1 MNTIHYN
8 DTVQLPPCVATIG
21 FFDGV
26 HRGHQFLIHHLVET
40 ARKDGLQSTVITFDA
55 HPRKV
60 LQADYQPEM
69 LSTLDS
75 KLLLLSKTEVDN
87 AVVLH
92 FDKAMAAMSAREFMQ
107 QVLHDHLNVRKLFIG
122 YDHRFGHNREETF
135 EDYVRYGKE
144 MGIEVIRNE
153 AFQIDGI
160 NISSSVIRSFLKEGE
175 VEMAAR
181 CLGFPYTLIGKVV
194 NGFHEGR
201 KLGFPTANLD
211 ISHFGQLIPAPGV
224 YAVRVRLENTV
235 VWKRG
240 MMNVGNRPTFNGRLL
255 TLETHIFNFDG
266 DIYDQLLLV
275 SFVKRIRGEQK
286 FDSPEG
292 VVVGVGNIDA
302 HAGAVGAG
310 IRCGTVVLN
319 LGTSACH
326 MALMPS
332 DEMGG
337 RLVEG
342 IFGQVDSSIVP
353 GMVGFEAG
361 LSAFGDV
368 YAWFRNLLCWPL
380 EELLVQPGAPDAQAR
395 QRLAE
400 ECRDK
405 IMGRLAEEAER
416 LELRDRKSVV

>member
-1 MNTIHYN
+1 MNDKDSMNTIYYN
-8 DTVQLPPCVATIG
+8 DTVQLQPCVATIG

-26 HRGHQFLIHHLVET
+26 HRGHQFLIHHLVGT

-175 VEMAAR
+175 VEMAAQ

-240 MMNVGNRPTFNGRLL
+240 MMNVGNRPTFNGRQL

-286 FDSPEG
+286 FDSPEELAAQLKE
-292 VVVGVGNIDA
+292 DEQ
-302 HAGAVGAG
+302 
-310 IRCGTVVLN
+310 TVLD
-319 LGTSACH
+319 L
-326 MALMPS
+326 
-332 DEMGG
+332 
-337 RLVEG
+337 
-342 IFGQVDSSIVP
+342 
-353 GMVGFEAG
+353 FE
-361 LSAFGDV
+361 
-368 YAWFRNLLCWPL
+368 
-380 EELLVQPGAPDAQAR
+380 
-395 QRLAE
+395 
-400 ECRDK
+400 K
-405 IMGRLAEEAER
+405 EAE
-416 LELRDRKSVV
+416 

>member
-8 DTVQLPPCVATIG
+8 DTVQLQPCVATIG

-92 FDKAMAAMSAREFMQ
+92 FDKTMAAMSAREFMQ

-122 YDHRFGHNREETF
+122 YDHRFGHNRAETF
-135 EDYVRYGKE
+135 EDYVRYGRE

-175 VEMAAR
+175 VEMAAQ
-181 CLGFPYTLIGKVV
+181 CLGFPYTIIGKVV

-211 ISHFGQLIPAPGV
+211 ISHFGQMIPAPGV
-224 YAVRVRLENTV
+224 YAVKVRLENTV

-240 MMNVGNRPTFNGRLL
+240 MMNVGNRPTFNGKQI

-275 SFVKRIRGEQK
+275 GFMKRIRGEQK
-286 FDSPEG
+286 FNSPE
-292 VVVGVGNIDA
+292 
-302 HAGAVGAG
+302 
-310 IRCGTVVLN
+310 
-319 LGTSACH
+319 
-326 MALMPS
+326 
-332 DEMGG
+332 E
-337 RLVEG
+337 
-342 IFGQVDSSIVP
+342 
-353 GMVGFEAG
+353 
-361 LSAFGDV
+361 
-368 YAWFRNLLCWPL
+368 
-380 EELLVQPGAPDAQAR
+380 
-395 QRLAE
+395 LAE
-400 ECRDK
+400 QLKEDEK
-405 IMGRLAEEAER
+405 TVMDFFYKEIDNNGK
-416 LELRDRKSVV
+416 D

>member
-8 DTVQLPPCVATIG
+8 DIVQLPPCVATIG

-175 VEMAAR
+175 VGMAAR
-181 CLGFPYTLIGKVV
+181 C
-194 NGFHEGR
+194 
-201 KLGFPTANLD
+201 LGFPTANLD

-240 MMNVGNRPTFNGRLL
+240 MMNVGNRPTFNGRQL

-286 FDSPEG
+286 FDSPEELAAQLKE
-292 VVVGVGNIDA
+292 DEQ
-302 HAGAVGAG
+302 
-310 IRCGTVVLN
+310 TVLD
-319 LGTSACH
+319 L
-326 MALMPS
+326 
-332 DEMGG
+332 
-337 RLVEG
+337 
-342 IFGQVDSSIVP
+342 
-353 GMVGFEAG
+353 FE
-361 LSAFGDV
+361 
-368 YAWFRNLLCWPL
+368 
-380 EELLVQPGAPDAQAR
+380 
-395 QRLAE
+395 
-400 ECRDK
+400 K
-405 IMGRLAEEAER
+405 EAE
-416 LELRDRKSVV
+416 